1 MKHSTAPGKTSE
13 AELEV
18 AHKSVVYFVRFGV
31 TNPFPEQTKML
42 SYTYHELT
50 IKEKGIVKKSRD

>member
-42 SYTYHELT
+42 SISIMNYEGEV
-50 IKEKGIVKKSRD
+50 IAKK

>member
-31 TNPFPEQTKML
+31 SNSFPEQTKML
-42 SYTYHELT
+42 PIL
-50 IKEKGIVKKSRD
+50 IMKEKGIAKNSKD

>member
-1 MKHSTAPGKTSE
+1 MKHSTAPGKTSD

-31 TNPFPEQTKML
+31 SNPFPEQTKML
-42 SYTYHELT
+42 SPLLFYEL
-50 IKEKGIVKKSRD
+50 

>member
-31 TNPFPEQTKML
+31 ANPFPEQTKML
-42 SYTYHELT
+42 SIFIMNYNKRPL
-50 IKEKGIVKKSRD
+50 